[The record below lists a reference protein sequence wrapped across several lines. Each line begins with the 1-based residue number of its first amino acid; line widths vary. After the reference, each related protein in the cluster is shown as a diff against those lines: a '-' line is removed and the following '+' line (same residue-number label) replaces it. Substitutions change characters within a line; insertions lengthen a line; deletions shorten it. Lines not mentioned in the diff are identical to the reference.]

1 MYVIEQE
8 ARLRTPLS
16 GRDRAPSAPSNIRMP
31 RREAMPG
38 LVATLLLLPV
48 TAAAQAAQRFEAVS
62 IKPNLSGAEGSDT
75 TTTTGRL
82 NLLNATALSLV
93 QRAFGVHPHQILG
106 APAWVTS
113 DRFDIVAVT
122 GGADQLTDKDRQ
134 PFIQALLAERFG
146 FQAHEETREMRAYA
160 LVAAKKGVKLVPS
173 TGPGEYAMKRT
184 MESGKQVLRSTK
196 GNLTRLVEIL
206 SKVTGRTVMDQT
218 GLTAQYDFTLAWVP
232 DQEGDST
239 GPSLFT
245 ALQEQL
251 GLRLDPI
258 KMPTR
263 VIVIDR
269 MERPSAN

>member
-1 MYVIEQE
+1 
-8 ARLRTPLS
+8 
-16 GRDRAPSAPSNIRMP
+16 MP

-38 LVATLLLLPV
+38 LIAQLLLVPLML
-48 TAAAQAAQRFEAVS
+48 AAQPAQRFEAVS

-82 NLLNATALSLV
+82 SLLNATVISLV

-122 GGADQLTDKDRQ
+122 GGADRLTDTERQ
-134 PFIQALLAERFG
+134 PFIRALLEERFG
-146 FQAHEETREMRAYA
+146 FQSHEETREMRAYA
-160 LVAAKKGVKLVPS
+160 LVAAKKGARLVPS
-173 TGPGEYAMKRT
+173 TGPGEYGMKRT

-196 GNLTRLVEIL
+196 GNIPRLVEIL
-206 SKVTGRTVMDQT
+206 SKLTGRTVTDQT
-218 GLTAQYDFTLAWVP
+218 GLTAQYDFTLTWVP
-232 DQEGDST
+232 DQESDSS

-251 GLRLDPI
+251 GLRLEPI
-258 KMPTR
+258 KMATR

-269 MERPSAN
+269 IERPSAN